1 MTNKKLRK
9 HHKPDCFYFSKQKNI
24 LCFFLFTLITSM
36 YAQDKVNVQG
46 KITDKNGIPLLG
58 VSVIVKN
65 STVGTQSDFEG
76 NYTIKAKTGQTL
88 VISFIGMKTIEKV
101 VTNSNIINITL
112 EDDTESLDEVV
123 VVAYGK
129 QTKKSIVG
137 SVASI
142 NTKTFD
148 KQQATTVT
156 TALQGSVAGVNVM
169 SVGGQPGSNPIIRI
183 RGFSSINGSNS
194 PLFVVDGAVY
204 NGNINVFSPDQIE
217 SISVLKD
224 GSATALYGSRA
235 TAGVIVIT
243 TKKGRKSSKPKV
255 TIKTQIG
262 IANQTVEPHKI
273 LNVDDQFKYTWEA
286 LKNNE
291 QYINGENA
299 TTAATIASNNLL
311 EFVGYNP
318 YGPNTPIPI
327 DMNGNLVNTNKI
339 WETDWRDVI
348 FNDAGIR
355 SEHSF
360 SVSGGNEN
368 TTYFLSGNY
377 LNQDG
382 SVRTSN
388 FERITTRLN
397 VDTQANKWLS
407 AGLGVTYSTSQ
418 QNVPIQTGG
427 STTSATAWAL
437 SLSPIYPVY
446 QRDENGQLMKDTG
459 GNLIYDLGARAIQS
473 INGTRP
479 YAPNQHAF
487 GQLYFNDQS
496 NIRDNV
502 SLNANIKINITPD
515 LSFKTM
521 VSHTYFVYD
530 YYSYSSNKYGS
541 SVSNGGSISQTKD
554 TYLTT
559 TINNSLIYNK
569 NIGSHKVSALLL
581 QEGYKYKY
589 GALSAT
595 GEGLLGNSNTLGATT
610 TPTSISGGDVLHR
623 ITSYLGKLSYNY
635 KEKYFLEG
643 SYRTDKSSRF
653 APNERK
659 GDFYSVGGSWVVSEE
674 PFLKDNNII
683 NNLKLKASY
692 GELGNE
698 SNDNG
703 YFLYLTNFLT
713 GYDEGT
719 NTGVLYDWPSNPK
732 ITWEEA
738 VATNYGLDFKL
749 FNFLNTSIEYFN
761 KQTNQLFYD
770 VPSPPSTGFREVTTN
785 NGSLRNYG
793 WELALN
799 TQNFNNKNFK
809 WSSSFNISTL
819 KSEILELANDVSSGT
834 TNLQEGGS
842 RFEFYMREYAGVN
855 PDTGEAQWY
864 KDILD
869 ADENPTGQ
877 KEATTDYSIAT
888 RYYTG
893 KQSIPDFTGGFN
905 NYFQFG
911 NFDLNV
917 LLNYSFGSYLYD
929 YDYASLMNGFKSQG
943 YAASNDLKNR
953 WQKPGDI
960 TNVPRLQTSPN
971 SFNSYSDRFLFK
983 NDYIRLKA
991 ITLGYNLPQEAIKSI
1006 GASTLRLFFQGD
1018 NLLTYQSHKGVDPEQ
1033 GFGGGTNQ
1041 RALGQRTYTFGVK
1054 LEF

>member
-1 MTNKKLRK
+1 
-9 HHKPDCFYFSKQKNI
+9 
-24 LCFFLFTLITSM
+24 M

-286 LKNNE
+286 IKNNE
-291 QYINGENA
+291 QYVSGNDAAISATRATNG
-299 TTAATIASNNLL
+299 LL
-311 EFVGYNP
+311 EFIGYNP
-318 YGPNTPIPI
+318 YGPSVPTPVDI
-327 DMNGNLVNTNKI
+327 DGNLVTTNKI

-348 FNDAGIR
+348 FNDAAIR

-446 QRDENGQLMKDTG
+446 QRDENGQLMKDPG
-459 GNLIYDLGARAIQS
+459 GNLIYDLGARALQS

-479 YAPNQHAF
+479 YAPNQHAY
-487 GQLYFNDQS
+487 GQLFFNNTN
-496 NIRDNV
+496 NIRDNI
-502 SLNANIKINITPD
+502 SLNGNIKIDITPE
-515 LSFKTM
+515 LSFKAS
-521 VSHTYFVYD
+521 VGHTFFIYD
-530 YYSYSSNKYGS
+530 YYGYSSNKYGS
-541 SVSNGGSISQTKD
+541 SASNGGQVSQTKD

-559 TINNSLIYNK
+559 TINNSLSYDKSFGNHSIN
-569 NIGSHKVSALLL
+569 ALLL
-581 QEGYKYKY
+581 QEAYKYKY

-595 GEGLLGNSNTLGATT
+595 GQGLLATSNTLGTTT
-610 TPTSISGGDVLHR
+610 TPTNVSGGDVLHR

-643 SYRTDKSSRF
+643 SYRTDQSTRF
-653 APNERK
+653 AKHVRK
-659 GDFYSVGGSWVVSEE
+659 GDFYSLGGSWVVSEE
-674 PFLKDNNII
+674 PFLKNNDVL
-683 NNLKLKASY
+683 NYLKLKASY

-698 SNDNG
+698 SNGDG
-703 YFLYLTNFLT
+703 FFLYLTPFIAGTYN
-713 GYDEGT
+713 EG
-719 NTGVLYDWPSNPK
+719 NNPGVLLAWPNDPN

-738 VATNYGLDFKL
+738 AATNFGVDFKL
-749 FNFLNTSIEYFN
+749 FNFFNTSVEYFN
-761 KQTNQLFYD
+761 KQTNKLFYN
-770 VPSPPSTGFREVTTN
+770 VPSAPSTGFREVTTN

-793 WELALN
+793 WEVSVN
-799 TQNFNNKNFK
+799 TQNISNEKFE
-809 WSSSFNISTL
+809 WSSNFNISTL
-819 KSEILELANDVSSGT
+819 KSEIIELLNDVNSGD

-869 ADENPTGQ
+869 TDENPTGE
-877 KEATTDYSIAT
+877 KETTTDYGSAT

-905 NYFQFG
+905 NYFRLG
-911 NFDLNV
+911 NFDLNI

-929 YDYASLMNGFKSQG
+929 YDYSSLMNGFKSQG
-943 YAASNDLKNR
+943 FAASADLKDR
-953 WQKPGDI
+953 WKQPGDI

-983 NDYIRLKA
+983 NDYVRLKA
-991 ITLGYNLPQEAIKSI
+991 LNFGYNLPKDAVKTF
-1006 GASTLRLFFQGD
+1006 GASALRIYFQGD

-1041 RALGQRTYTFGVK
+1041 RALGQRIYTFGVK